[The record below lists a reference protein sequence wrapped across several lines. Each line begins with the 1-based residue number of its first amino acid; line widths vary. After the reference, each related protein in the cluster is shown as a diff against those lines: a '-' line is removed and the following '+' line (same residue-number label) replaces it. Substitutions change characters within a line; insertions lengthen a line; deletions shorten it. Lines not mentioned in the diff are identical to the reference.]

1 MTRTK
6 PAAAKLQRELFA
18 RNMVPIIPIE
28 STHPYVLVAD
38 QLDWAML
45 AAIVQS
51 IRRKRHKNGAGR
63 IPHLRA
69 LIGAVVL
76 MALRR
81 LPYREMEDQ
90 AKYYAPA
97 RYLLGLTETTWT
109 PNYRTVNDF
118 TKLMGEDGI
127 KAINQH
133 VVKMA
138 VHEGRA
144 DPSEIS
150 ADTTAQEAAIPYPNE
165 MGLMAQFFSTVK
177 KAVNRAGGVIKE
189 TFAKM
194 APLFEAAQQRLK
206 SYRFFA
212 KTKAARVTH
221 LKAMM
226 RLVTKVQG
234 SLTRGLRI
242 AATSSRE
249 FKGQGKTAL
258 VKAQRVHDT
267 MKTLLPQIAYWVKTG
282 FVATG
287 KIVSLHIKRLHSI
300 VRGKVGKKVEF
311 GLEWGFTRLRGGF
324 IMATL
329 AKKRSELVDQ
339 RFVGRAVDDHIAIF
353 GKAPTSFAYDRGGSS
368 KPNVKLLKSKGV
380 KNVGLA
386 PRGRAQWD
394 VGPRTKRRLM
404 SERSKLEG
412 CIGTVKCQKYGFNK
426 PAAKSAE
433 LMGACGQRAVLGFNL
448 YKLAK
453 VWGAEMMTAQK

>member
-1 MTRTK
+1 MTMTK

-18 RNMVPIIPIE
+18 RSMVPIIPVE
-28 STHPYVLVAD
+28 SDHPYVLVAD

-45 AAIVQS
+45 AAIVQV
-51 IRRKRHKNGAGR
+51 IRRRKNKNGAGR

-81 LPYREMEDQ
+81 VPYREVEDQ

-97 RYLLGLTETTWT
+97 RYLMGLTETTWT
-109 PNYRTVNDF
+109 PNFRTVNDF

-177 KAVNRAGGVIKE
+177 KAVKRAGGVIKE
-189 TFAKM
+189 TFSKV
-194 APLFEAAQQRLK
+194 APLFEAAQEKLK

-212 KTKAARVTH
+212 KTKAERITH

-226 RLVTKVQG
+226 RLVTKAQTT
-234 SLTRGLRI
+234 LARGLRV
-242 AATSSRE
+242 AATMPRKL
-249 FKGQGKTAL
+249 KGQAKTAL
-258 VKAQRVHDT
+258 AKAQQVHDT
-267 MKTLLPQIAYWVKTG
+267 MTALLPQIAYWVKTG

-287 KIVSLHIKRLHSI
+287 KIVSLHMQRLHSI

-353 GKAPTSFAYDRGGSS
+353 GKAPRSFAYDRGGSG
-368 KPNVKLLKSKGV
+368 KANVKLLKAKGV

-386 PRGRAQWD
+386 PRGRAQWN
-394 VGPRTKRRLM
+394 VGPRTKQRLM

-433 LMGACGQRAVLGFNL
+433 LMGACGQRAVLGFNV

-453 VWGAEMMTAQK
+453 AWKAEMMATVK